1 MSLSLTCNPNSDVFF
16 SFTLDPFAQ
25 DELDR
30 YVNEKELVLMVDDE
44 VCFFNCGTATNV
56 RFDGLRGI
64 PSHRCANAAEH
75 RPTVAKYRDTARQ
88 AAVKTERP

>member
-1 MSLSLTCNPNSDVFF
+1 MRL
-16 SFTLDPFAQ
+16 
-25 DELDR
+25 
-30 YVNEKELVLMVDDE
+30 LVLMADDE

-75 RPTVAKYRDTARQ
+75 RPAVAKYRDTARQ